1 MFKRPAIFWL
11 LCCTALLNACA
22 HSPSNFWH
30 TSTEQLI
37 KQHHYQSAIEQIN
50 AEAPLNKALLKKVKS
65 LAEQQRKTKIAKIT
79 VLIKQKKWGEAR
91 SILERLKTNQPN
103 YTLFT
108 AVDLQINKAQS
119 EEERIINTQQA
130 LLEAQLLAMQFIQK
144 DLSNRIHH
152 NAINWFSINDDLK
165 AQKQQLAKKL
175 LRLSTQALLAKDY
188 KNAQKAY
195 KKAIELDLTLGT
207 GKIKEAINSGLSHQN
222 NKAINERRI
231 SLITQLTSAIATQ
244 NFESVLEIQEI
255 LSHEPF
261 RGDDV
266 EKILDKAKK
275 TRLEHA
281 RKLDESATKEYRNGN
296 ISLAVTQW
304 QQALLLT
311 PTSIRIQER
320 LIRARK
326 VQRKLKKLTTA
337 EEP

>member
-1 MFKRPAIFWL
+1 MLKRPAIFWL

-37 KQHHYQSAIEQIN
+37 EHHHYQNAIEQIN

-65 LAEQQRKTKIAKIT
+65 LAEQQRKTQIAKIT

-91 SILERLKTNQPN
+91 GILERLKTNQPN

-108 AVDLQINKAQS
+108 AMGLQINKAQA
-119 EEERIINTQQA
+119 EEERIINTQLA
-130 LLEAQLLAMQFIQK
+130 LLEAQLLSMQFIQK

-152 NAINWFSINDDLK
+152 NAISWFSINDDLK
-165 AQKQQLAKKL
+165 AKKKQLAKKL
-175 LRLSTQALLAKDY
+175 LRLSIQALRAKDY

-195 KKAIELDLTLGT
+195 KKAIELDLKLGT
-207 GKIKEAINSGLSHQN
+207 GKIKE
-222 NKAINERRI
+222 AINERRI

-244 NFESVLEIQEI
+244 NFESLLEIQEI

-275 TRLEHA
+275 IRLEHA
-281 RKLDESATKEYRNGN
+281 RKLDESATKEYRDGN

-311 PTSIRIQER
+311 PTSISIQER

-326 VQRKLKKLTTA
+326 VQSKLKKLTTA